1 MRILITGATGFIGSH
16 LVMQLLRENQ
26 TLFCSLLKGETN
38 PFGEDN
44 VKSIIFSENS
54 FDDNVLFFRN
64 NKIEGI
70 IHLAS
75 FVQSSEHNPCDV
87 EALIDTNI
95 KFSTTLLDT
104 AAQANVKW
112 FINTGTYWQNYNNQ
126 NYSPVNLYA
135 ATKEAF
141 MDIAKLYIETGQIQF
156 VTLKLFDTYGINDN
170 RPKIF
175 NLWHEIATSGKTLNM
190 SPGEQIIDITYIDDI
205 VNAFILLAN
214 HLHTNNPEITNGKV
228 FAVKAEI
235 RYSLKELASNFENLI
250 QRNLNIIWGGRPYK
264 EREVMIPWTKGEVVP
279 GWKPQVTLNDGIKL
293 MLNHWNKI

>member
-1 MRILITGATGFIGSH
+1 
-16 LVMQLLRENQ
+16 
-26 TLFCSLLKGETN
+26 
-38 PFGEDN
+38 
-44 VKSIIFSENS
+44 
-54 FDDNVLFFRN
+54 
-64 NKIEGI
+64 
-70 IHLAS
+70 
-75 FVQSSEHNPCDV
+75 
-87 EALIDTNI
+87 
-95 KFSTTLLDT
+95 
-104 AAQANVKW
+104 
-112 FINTGTYWQNYNNQ
+112 
-126 NYSPVNLYA
+126 
-135 ATKEAF
+135 
-141 MDIAKLYIETGQIQF
+141 
-156 VTLKLFDTYGINDN
+156 
-170 RPKIF
+170 
-175 NLWHEIATSGKTLNM
+175 M